1 MFGKVKE
8 VNWLTKITI
17 SKNREENIRSCF
29 DVQVNFSYPQ
39 NIFEFDYLIENFQR
53 NKKTEGNDEN
63 NDNVTGESN
72 KFDRLIVMDEVSG
85 LADNSDNFASFL
97 SIARKFNFTGVY
109 VFHTMYPSEQNWQ
122 MIISQAKIFNIF
134 PGSIPV
140 SSVSKILTANRK
152 RYAYEYI
159 PATELWYLKYQLYF
173 EISNSN
179 KKSCVTIDCRNFN
192 SLGLSK
198 FRTNAE
204 SGTEQI
210 CYYNTNQKDKPFNC
224 F

>member
-8 VNWLTKITI
+8 VHWLTKIAL

-63 NDNVTGESN
+63 SDNVTGESN
-72 KFDRLIVMDEVSG
+72 KFDRL
-85 LADNSDNFASFL
+85 
-97 SIARKFNFTGVY
+97 
-109 VFHTMYPSEQNWQ
+109 
-122 MIISQAKIFNIF
+122 SQTKIFNIF
-134 PGSIPV
+134 LDSIPV
-140 SSVSKILTANRK
+140 SSISKMLTANRK

-159 PATELWYLKYQLYF
+159 PTTELRYLKYQLYF

-179 KKSCVTIDCRNFN
+179 KKSCITIDCRNFN

-210 CYYNTNQKDKPFNC
+210 CYYNTNRKDKPFNC